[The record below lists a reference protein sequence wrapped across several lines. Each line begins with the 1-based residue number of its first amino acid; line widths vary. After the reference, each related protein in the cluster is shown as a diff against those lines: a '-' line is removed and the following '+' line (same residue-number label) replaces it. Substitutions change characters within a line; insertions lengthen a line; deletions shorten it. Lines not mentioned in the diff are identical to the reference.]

1 MNKIVEDNYDIF
13 VSAVNRILDDL
24 YDTRDA
30 LNLADINSEN
40 DTKLA
45 TLESVAEDYETLRRK
60 LLDKKDL
67 NEFELAQFKLIFAKI
82 IRDWEEQSGKIDTA
96 KKELKFL
103 MSKI

>member
-82 IRDWEEQSGKIDTA
+82 IRDWEEQSKKIDTA